1 MERDESGRAERSKDS
16 SGVVRLPRITSTL
29 SATKIGIFY
38 LIIIFPEVFL
48 VFKIANEEL
57 SRSAND

>member
-29 SATKIGIFY
+29 SATIIGIFY
-38 LIIIFPEVFL
+38 LIIISPESF
-48 VFKIANEEL
+48 
-57 SRSAND
+57 